1 MIGYVVQRLLAILA
15 ILVVMSMLIFGITQI
30 LPGNVA
36 YVIAGQFATPDV
48 VHAIEI
54 KLGLNDPIY
63 TQYWR
68 WASGILGGDLGNSLV
83 MEQPV
88 APIIADAL
96 SASATLAA
104 TSFFFVATL
113 GIMLGVIAAVRQNK
127 AVDHGISLFT
137 YVGISVPEFFW
148 GIVLVI
154 VFARYLK
161 LLPPGGRGDPSDS
174 LWTRISY
181 LILPTATLTFTLIA
195 HVSRMTRSS
204 MIEALRSNYVRNA
217 RAKGL
222 PERIVIFRHALR
234 NALLPT
240 ITVLAADVG
249 WLIGGIVVVET
260 VFSYPGLGRL
270 MIFALER
277 HDLPLIQGSILV
289 ITAIYCC
296 ANLIADLLYAYFNPK
311 IRYGNAVR

>member
-1 MIGYVVQRLLAILA
+1 
-15 ILVVMSMLIFGITQI
+15 
-30 LPGNVA
+30 
-36 YVIAGQFATPDV
+36 
-48 VHAIEI
+48 
-54 KLGLNDPIY
+54 LNDPIY
-63 TQYWR
+63 VQYWR
-68 WASGILGGDLGNSLV
+68 WASGILRGDLGHSLV
-83 MEQPV
+83 MERPV

-104 TSFFFVATL
+104 ASFFFVATL
-113 GIMLGVIAAVRQNK
+113 GIILGVIAAVRQNK
-127 AVDHGISLFT
+127 TVDHGISLFT

-154 VFARYLK
+154 LFAQYLH
-161 LLPPGGRGDPSDS
+161 LLPPGGRGDPSDGF
-174 LWTRISY
+174 WTRISY

-204 MIEALRSNYVRNA
+204 MIETLRSNYVRNA

-222 PERIVIFRHALR
+222 PERVVIFRHALR

-240 ITVLAADVG
+240 ITVLAVDIG

-289 ITAIYCC
+289 ITAIYCF
-296 ANLIADLLYAYFNPK
+296 ANLIADLLYAFFNPK
-311 IRYGNAVR
+311 IRYGNAAG